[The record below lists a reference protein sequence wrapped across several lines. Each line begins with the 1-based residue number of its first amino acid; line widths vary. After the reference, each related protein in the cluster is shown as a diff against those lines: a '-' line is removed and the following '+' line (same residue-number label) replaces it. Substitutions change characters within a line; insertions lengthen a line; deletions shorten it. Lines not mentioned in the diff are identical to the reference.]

1 MLNATR
7 WACTN
12 QDLRMLNGRAPMG
25 TPTRLSM
32 LNCPFGWVALAREEA
47 NNAGSRAHP
56 ARLLTGARRYAR
68 PPSRAGPAGAL
79 SPWREGVPT
88 SKVYRRAHE
97 RRGGRERRPGHGIDT
112 RAAGG
117 A

>member
-12 QDLRMLNGRAPMG
+12 QALRMLNGRAPMG
-25 TPTRLSM
+25 TRTYLSM
-32 LNCPFGWVALAREEA
+32 LNRLLGWVVLAKEEV
-47 NNAGSRAHP
+47 NDAGSRAVP
-56 ARLLTGARRYAR
+56 ARLLAEARRCAR
-68 PPSRAGPAGAL
+68 PPSRAGPAGSL
-79 SPWREGVPT
+79 RSWREGLPT

-97 RRGGRERRPGHGIDT
+97 CRGGRERRPGHGIDIG
-112 RAAGG
+112 AAGG

>member
-12 QDLRMLNGRAPMG
+12 QGLRMLNGRAPMG

-32 LNCPFGWVALAREEA
+32 LNYLLGWVALAREEA
-47 NNAGSRAHP
+47 NDAVSHTNP
-56 ARLLTGARRYAR
+56 ARLLAGARGSTG
-68 PPSRAGPAGAL
+68 SRDTAGPAGSL
-79 SPWREGVPT
+79 SQWREGLPT

-97 RRGGRERRPGHGIDT
+97 CRGGRERSPGHGIDI
-112 RAAGG
+112 
-117 A
+117 

>member
-12 QDLRMLNGRAPMG
+12 QGLRMLNGRAPMG

-32 LNCPFGWVALAREEA
+32 LNFLFGWVALAREEV
-47 NNAGSRAHP
+47 NDAGSRADL
-56 ARLLTGARRYAR
+56 ARLLAQARRNAR
-68 PPSRAGPAGAL
+68 PPSRAGPAGSL
-79 SPWREGVPT
+79 SRWREGVPT

-97 RRGGRERRPGHGIDT
+97 RRGGRERRPDHGIDT

>member
-1 MLNATR
+1 MLNS
-7 WACTN
+7 
-12 QDLRMLNGRAPMG
+12 RAPMG

-32 LNCPFGWVALAREEA
+32 LNCLLGWVALAREEVNDAGTRA
-47 NNAGSRAHP
+47 NP
-56 ARLLTGARRYAR
+56 TRLLAQVRHYAR
-68 PPSRAGPAGAL
+68 PPSRAGPAGSL
-79 SPWREGVPT
+79 LPWREGVPT

-97 RRGGRERRPGHGIDT
+97 CRGGRERRPGHGSNI